1 MYKTRREADALRLYY
16 LDFKINIR
24 TEHNHNTTMKQKKRI
39 NGKMHC
45 GSCIHFINEG
55 FYGDGWCDK
64 YDVSRRCG
72 NECLAKEN
80 KGNTRKISSK

>member
-1 MYKTRREADALRLYY
+1 MTREQIEKAA
-16 LDFKINIR
+16 
-24 TEHNHNTTMKQKKRI
+24 TESCVIDNSIYNTTMKQKKRI